1 MVGWHHGL
9 NGHEFEQVLGD
20 GEGQGSLACYSPW
33 CHKESD
39 MTEQLYNSNEYT
51 VKHESGFSAGR
62 ENCAGDFK
70 QKKK

>member
-1 MVGWHHGL
+1 
-9 NGHEFEQVLGD
+9 
-20 GEGQGSLACYSPW
+20 
-33 CHKESD
+33 